1 MREDNIAYGAAV
13 VARNLATNKTFSED
27 ETESEEEE
35 KAVAAQQF
43 ELSNSS
49 SDESENQKAMLED
62 KGSKDQQECKA

>member
-49 SDESENQKAMLED
+49 SDGSENQ
-62 KGSKDQQECKA
+62 